1 MNRWYGS
8 GSFIKK
14 ELMKVD
20 VEPGSGFCFGVQ
32 NAVMIAE
39 EALRS
44 GEKVWC
50 LGEIVHNDIEVAR
63 LTELGLATVTYEE
76 FERLRDCK
84 VLIRA
89 HGEPPSTYIKAAENN
104 ITIIDAT
111 CPIVRSMQE
120 KIRKVAE
127 VSRNEKGQI
136 VIYGKEGHA
145 EVIGLMGAAGPRGI
159 LVTGQGDLHRIDYSK
174 PVFLFSQTT
183 KSKVQYE
190 VVAEI
195 IRLNMEKISADH
207 AAEYLKVHNTIC
219 RQVSGREPRLR
230 DFARQNDVII
240 FVSGR
245 KSSNGR
251 MLFEVIQ
258 KVNPRSYFIAA
269 PAELNRDWFKGVSSA
284 GVCGATSTPRWLI
297 QEVADIIAGQ

>member
-1 MNRWYGS
+1 
-8 GSFIKK
+8 
-14 ELMKVD
+14 MKVD

-39 EALRS
+39 EALRA
-44 GEKVWC
+44 GETVYC

-63 LTELGLATVTYEE
+63 LTELGLVTITYDE
-76 FERLRDCK
+76 FDALRDCK

-89 HGEPPSTYIKAAENN
+89 HGEPPSTYTKALENN

-111 CPIVRSMQE
+111 CPIVHSMQE

-127 VSRNEKGQI
+127 VSRQEMGQI

-159 LVTGQGDLHRIDYSK
+159 LVTGQGDLHRIDYNK

-195 IRLNMEKISADH
+195 IKLNMEKISPEH
-207 AAEYLKVHNTIC
+207 AVANLKVHNTIC

-230 DFARQNDVII
+230 DFAKQHDVII
-240 FVSGR
+240 FVSGK

-251 MLFEVIQ
+251 MLFEVCL
-258 KVNPRSYFIAA
+258 KVNSRSHFISS
-269 PAELNRDWFKGVSSA
+269 PEELNREWLNGASSV

-297 QEVADIIAGQ
+297 QKVADIISEV

>member
-1 MNRWYGS
+1 
-8 GSFIKK
+8 
-14 ELMKVD
+14 MKVD
-20 VEPGSGFCFGVQ
+20 IEPGSGFCFGVE
-32 NAVMIAE
+32 NAVAIAE
-39 EALRS
+39 DALRG
-44 GEKVWC
+44 GETVYS

-63 LTELGLATVTYEE
+63 LTGLGLKAVTYEE
-76 FERLRDCK
+76 FENLRNCK

-89 HGEPPSTYIKAAENN
+89 HGEPPSTYAKARENN
-104 ITIIDAT
+104 ISVIDAT

-127 VSRNEKGQI
+127 LSREEKGQI

-159 LVTGQGDLHRIDYSK
+159 LVTGKGDLHRIDYTK

-195 IRLNMEKISADH
+195 IRLNMEKASPLHTNDN
-207 AAEYLKVHNTIC
+207 LQVHNTIC

-230 DFARQNDVII
+230 EFAMKHDVII

-245 KSSNGR
+245 NSSNGR
-251 MLFEVIQ
+251 MLFEVCL
-258 KVNPRSYFIAA
+258 KVNPRSFFLAS
-269 PAELNRDWFKGVSSA
+269 PDELNPEWLLGAASA
-284 GVCGATSTPRWLI
+284 GVCGATSTPKWLI
-297 QEVADIIAGQ
+297 QEVADLIAKV

>member
-1 MNRWYGS
+1 
-8 GSFIKK
+8 
-14 ELMKVD
+14 MKVD
-20 VEPGSGFCFGVQ
+20 IEPGSGFCFGVE
-32 NAVMIAE
+32 NAVNIAE
-39 EALRS
+39 EALRG
-44 GEKVWC
+44 GETVYC

-63 LTELGLATVTYEE
+63 LTDLGLKTVSYEE
-76 FERLRDCK
+76 FEKLRDCK
-84 VLIRA
+84 VLVRA
-89 HGEPPSTYIKAAENN
+89 HGEPPSTYARARENN
-104 ITIIDAT
+104 ISIIDAT

-127 VSRNEKGQI
+127 VSREEKGQI

-159 LVTGQGDLHRIDYSK
+159 LVTGKEDLHRIDFTR

-195 IRLNMEKISADH
+195 IRLRMEKV
-207 AAEYLKVHNTIC
+207 AAENSGNILKVHNTTC

-230 DFARQNDVII
+230 DFSQQHDVII

-251 MLFEVIQ
+251 MLFEVCL
-258 KVNPRSYFIAA
+258 KENPRSYFISA
-269 PAELNRDWFKGVSSA
+269 PEELREEWFRDASTA
-284 GVCGATSTPRWLI
+284 GICGATSTPRWLI
-297 QEVADIIAGQ
+297 QKVGEIVESF

>member
-1 MNRWYGS
+1 
-8 GSFIKK
+8 
-14 ELMKVD
+14 MKVD
-20 VEPGSGFCFGVQ
+20 VEQGSGFCFGVQ

-39 EALRS
+39 EALRA
-44 GEKVWC
+44 GETVYC

-63 LTELGLATVTYEE
+63 LTGLGLATITYEQ
-76 FERLRDCK
+76 FENLRNCK

-89 HGEPPSTYIKAAENN
+89 HGEPPSTYVKAAENN

-111 CPIVRSMQE
+111 CPIVHSMQE
-120 KIRKVAE
+120 NIRRVSE
-127 VSRNEKGQI
+127 VSRDEKGQI

-159 LVTGQGDLHRIDYSK
+159 LVTGQGDLHRIDYTR

-195 IRLNMEKISADH
+195 IRLNMEKISPEH
-207 AAEYLKVHNTIC
+207 AMNNLKVHNTIC

-230 DFARQNDVII
+230 DFAMQHDVII

-245 KSSNGR
+245 QSSNGR
-251 MLFEVIQ
+251 MLFEVCSR
-258 KVNPRSYFIAA
+258 VNPRSFFVSA
-269 PAELNRDWFKGVSSA
+269 PEELNSDWFAGAASV

-297 QEVADIIAGQ
+297 QKVADIIAGA

>member
-1 MNRWYGS
+1 
-8 GSFIKK
+8 
-14 ELMKVD
+14 MKVD
-20 VEPGSGFCFGVQ
+20 IEPGSGFCFGVE
-32 NAVMIAE
+32 NAVAIAE
-39 EALRS
+39 DALRG
-44 GEKVWC
+44 GETVYS

-63 LTELGLATVTYEE
+63 LTGLGLKAVTYEE
-76 FERLRDCK
+76 FENLRDCK

-89 HGEPPSTYIKAAENN
+89 HGEPPSTYAKARENN
-104 ITIIDAT
+104 ISVIDAT

-127 VSRNEKGQI
+127 LSREEKGQI

-159 LVTGQGDLHRIDYSK
+159 LVTGKGDLHRIDYTK

-195 IRLNMEKISADH
+195 IRLNMEKASPLH
-207 AAEYLKVHNTIC
+207 ANDNLKVHNTIC

-230 DFARQNDVII
+230 EFAMKHDVII

-245 KSSNGR
+245 NSSNGR
-251 MLFEVIQ
+251 MLFEVCL
-258 KVNPRSYFIAA
+258 KVNPRSFFLAS
-269 PAELNRDWFKGVSSA
+269 PDELNPEWLLGAASA
-284 GVCGATSTPRWLI
+284 GVCGATSTPKWLI
-297 QEVADIIAGQ
+297 QEVADLIAKV

>member
-1 MNRWYGS
+1 
-8 GSFIKK
+8 
-14 ELMKVD
+14 MKVD
-20 VEPGSGFCFGVQ
+20 IEPGSGFCFGVE
-32 NAVMIAE
+32 NAVSIAE
-39 EALRS
+39 EALRD
-44 GEKVWC
+44 GETVYC

-63 LTELGLATVTYEE
+63 LTGLGLRTITYDE
-76 FERLRDCK
+76 FEKLRDCK
-84 VLIRA
+84 VLVRA
-89 HGEPPSTYIKAAENN
+89 HGEPPSTYAKARENN

-127 VSRNEKGQI
+127 LSREEKGQI

-159 LVTGQGDLHRIDYSK
+159 LVTGKEDLGRIDFTR

-190 VVAEI
+190 VLAEI
-195 IRLNMEKISADH
+195 IHLKMEKV
-207 AAEYLKVHNTIC
+207 AEEHPGNTLKVHNTTC

-230 DFARQNDVII
+230 EFSRNHDVIV

-245 KSSNGR
+245 QSSNGR
-251 MLFEVIQ
+251 MLFEVCQ
-258 KVNPRSYFIAA
+258 KENLRSHFIAA
-269 PAELNRDWFKGVSSA
+269 PEELREEWFRDASTA

-297 QEVADIIAGQ
+297 QKVAEIVESF

>member
-1 MNRWYGS
+1 
-8 GSFIKK
+8 
-14 ELMKVD
+14 MKVD
-20 VEPGSGFCFGVQ
+20 IEPGSGFCFGVQ

-39 EALRS
+39 EALRA
-44 GEKVWC
+44 GETVYC

-63 LTELGLATVTYEE
+63 LTELGLATITYDE
-76 FERLRDCK
+76 FENLRDCK

-89 HGEPPSTYIKAAENN
+89 HGEPPSTYAKAAENN
-104 ITIIDAT
+104 IDIIDAT

-127 VSRNEKGQI
+127 VSRDENGQI

-159 LVTGQGDLHRIDYSK
+159 LVTGQGDLYRIDYTK

-195 IRLNMEKISADH
+195 IRLNMENISPDH
-207 AAEYLKVHNTIC
+207 ALNHLKVHNTIC

-230 DFARQNDVII
+230 DFAMQHDVII

-245 KSSNGR
+245 QSSNGR
-251 MLFEVIQ
+251 MLFEVCQ
-258 KVNPRSYFIAA
+258 KVNPSSHFIAA
-269 PAELNRDWFKGVSSA
+269 PGELNREWFAGASSV

-297 QEVADIIAGQ
+297 QKVADIIAEA

>member
-1 MNRWYGS
+1 
-8 GSFIKK
+8 
-14 ELMKVD
+14 MKVD
-20 VEPGSGFCFGVQ
+20 VEQGSGFCFGVQ

-39 EALRS
+39 EALRA
-44 GEKVWC
+44 GEAVRC

-63 LTELGLATVTYEE
+63 LTELGLVTITYDE
-76 FERLRDCK
+76 FEKLHDCK

-89 HGEPPSTYIKAAENN
+89 HGEPPSTYVKAAENN

-127 VSRNEKGQI
+127 VSRDEKGQI

-145 EVIGLMGAAGPRGI
+145 EVIGLMGAAGPSGI
-159 LVTGQGDLHRIDYSK
+159 LVTGQGDMHRIDYTK

-183 KSKVQYE
+183 KSRVQYE
-190 VVAEI
+190 VMAEI
-195 IRLNMEKISADH
+195 IRLNMEKISPEH
-207 AAEYLKVHNTIC
+207 AAANLKVHNTIC

-230 DFARQNDVII
+230 DFAMLHDVII

-251 MLFEVIQ
+251 MLFETCL
-258 KVNPRSYFIAA
+258 KANPRSHFISS
-269 PAELNRDWFKGVSSA
+269 PEELNPEWFDGVSST

-297 QEVADIIAGQ
+297 QKVAEIIAGE